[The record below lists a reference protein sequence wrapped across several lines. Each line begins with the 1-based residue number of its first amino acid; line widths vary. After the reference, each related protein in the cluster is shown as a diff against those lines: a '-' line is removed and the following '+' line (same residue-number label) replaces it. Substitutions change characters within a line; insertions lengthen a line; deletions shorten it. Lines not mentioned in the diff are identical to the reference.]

1 MKMGSSNAWVRGSI
15 ALMVCLVAA
24 AFAAAADGKPLVLQD
39 MSWPEVE
46 QYLKTSDMVI
56 IPLGSTEQHGPHLP
70 LGTDFYESFEISKRI
85 SARTGVVVAPVVQAG
100 YSLYHSGFPGT
111 LSLRPE
117 TLAQVLVETM
127 EVLQRYGFRRFMLY
141 NYHGGNHV
149 AQAVAVHRINHGTGG
164 IAVAIADGG
173 EVPLQGKAPE
183 KQVDDAHAGVDETSI
198 MLYLRPDLVR
208 MDRAEKPVIHY
219 GPEAAELN
227 ALLREHPELAAVQPG
242 IEIVPKETGKG
253 GSIREF
259 SSNGC
264 VTDADPR
271 NATAALGEQI
281 VNRFVDSA
289 VAFIEAWKRVK
300 RLPAPPPLK

>member
-1 MKMGSSNAWVRGSI
+1 MKAGCSRVKRYCLIPVVLGL
-15 ALMVCLVAA
+15 ALAGFVP
-24 AFAAAADGKPLVLQD
+24 ADTGKPLVLQD

-46 QYLKTSDMVI
+46 QYLKSNDMVI
-56 IPLGSTEQHGPHLP
+56 IPLGSTEQHGPQLP
-70 LGTDFYESFEISKRI
+70 LGTDFYEAFEVSKRI

-100 YSLYHSGFPGT
+100 YSIYHSGFPGT
-111 LSLRPE
+111 LSLKPE

-149 AQAVAVHRINHGTGG
+149 AQAMAIHRINHTTGG
-164 IAVAIADGG
+164 IAVAIGDGG

-208 MDRAEKPVIHY
+208 MDRAEKPVIRY
-219 GPEAAELN
+219 GAEAAELN
-227 ALLREHPELAAVQPG
+227 ALIREHPALAAVQPG

-271 NATAALGEQI
+271 DATAALGEQI
-281 VNRFVDSA
+281 VNRYVDSA
-289 VAFIEAWKRVK
+289 VAFIEAWKLVT
-300 RLPAPPPLK
+300 PPSQHGK

>member
-1 MKMGSSNAWVRGSI
+1 MTSHLSGIWARW
-15 ALMVCLVAA
+15 ALALAVCLAA
-24 AFAAAADGKPLVLQD
+24 AGFAAAADGKPLVLQD

-56 IPLGSTEQHGPHLP
+56 IPLGSTEQHGPQLP
-70 LGTDFYESFEISKRI
+70 LGTDFYEAFEISKRI
-85 SARTGVVVAPVVQAG
+85 STRTGVAVAPVVQAG
-100 YSLYHSGFPGT
+100 YSIYHSGFPGT
-111 LSLRPE
+111 LSLKPE

-127 EVLQRYGFRRFMLY
+127 EVLQRYGFRRFMLF

-149 AQAVAVHRINHGTGG
+149 AQAMAIHRINHATGG
-164 IAVAIADGG
+164 IAVAIGDGG

-208 MDRAEKPVIHY
+208 MDRVEKPVIRY
-219 GPEAAELN
+219 GPEASELN
-227 ALLREHPELAAVQPG
+227 ALVREHPELASVQPG

-271 NATAALGEQI
+271 DATAALGEQI

-289 VAFIEAWKRVK
+289 VAFVEAWKQVRAK
-300 RLPAPPPLK
+300 PAPPGE

>member
-1 MKMGSSNAWVRGSI
+1 MRMDLSRKWGRVGFSLS
-15 ALMVCLVAA
+15 LVLAA
-24 AFAAAADGKPLVLQD
+24 AGLAAAADGKPLVLQD

-46 QYLKTSDMVI
+46 QYLKSNDMVI
-56 IPLGSTEQHGPHLP
+56 IPLGSTEQHGPQLP
-70 LGTDFYESFEISKRI
+70 LGTDFYEAFEVSKRI

-100 YSLYHSGFPGT
+100 YSIYHSGFPGT
-111 LSLRPE
+111 LSLKPE

-149 AQAVAVHRINHGTGG
+149 AQAMAIHRINHTTGG
-164 IAVAIADGG
+164 IAVAIGDGG

-208 MDRAEKPVIHY
+208 MDRAEKPVIRY
-219 GPEAAELN
+219 GAEAAELN
-227 ALLREHPELAAVQPG
+227 ALIREHPALAAVQPG

-271 NATAALGEQI
+271 DATAALGEQI
-281 VNRFVDSA
+281 VNRYVDSA
-289 VAFIEAWKRVK
+289 VAFIEAWKLVT
-300 RLPAPPPLK
+300 PPSQPGK